1 MKLLQLF
8 FFLAAA
14 MAIVAALDLDHDHYS
29 EDMIMDM
36 QSTEDKTMGES
47 QHAIANSLRGSGR
60 FLAQKIKAVKARLMT
75 CDKAPRV
82 CRLKNSPGRNCCNKK
97 CVDLKINGVNC
108 GKCERKC
115 RYRQICCMGTCVNTL
130 SDKKNCGGCKKGGS
144 CAYGLCNYT

>member
-1 MKLLQLF
+1 
-8 FFLAAA
+8 

-75 CDKAPRV
+75 CDKAPR
-82 CRLKNSPGRNCCNKK
+82 
-97 CVDLKINGVNC
+97 INGVNC

-144 CAYGLCNYT
+144 CAYGLCNYA